1 MWWNLEILNY
11 TIFYL
16 EFEYP
21 CDHICVHNDRIDEFK
36 NKFEKYI
43 FPHTENNKLNNYY
56 LNNVK
61 YKIYINE

>member
-1 MWWNLEILNY
+1 M
-11 TIFYL
+11 
-16 EFEYP
+16 
-21 CDHICVHNDRIDEFK
+21 HNDRIDEFK

-43 FPHTENNKLNNYY
+43 FPHTENNELNNNY